1 MMTRQEAIDAAR
13 SSAAEAMRAKGEVQP
28 MIIAHIGHTLR
39 AYPMADAMGRT
50 DIVKDVAAQVV
61 GAAMRKAGADA
72 YVFMSEAW
80 YAPTSS
86 SDPLAGV
93 MPSQRPDR
101 IEVLIV
107 SASDREGDTIATYR
121 MVRNAHGRSHH

>member
-13 SSAAEAMRAKGEVQP
+13 SSAAEAMRASGEVQP
-28 MIIAHIGHTLR
+28 MIIAHIGHTIR
-39 AYPMADAMGRT
+39 AYPMADAMGRS

-80 YAPTSS
+80 YAPTSLT
-86 SDPLAGV
+86 DPLAGV
-93 MPSQRPDR
+93 MPSKRPDR

-107 SASDREGDTIATYR
+107 SASDREGDTVASYR
-121 MVRNAHGRSHH
+121 IVRNARGRSHH